1 MSSFQSLG
9 ELYRKALDLNL
20 RYYGS
25 LGKLTAEY
33 LRDLSSTLA
42 SAQTA
47 ASESRKTTPP
57 SGSRSGRASEA
68 PRGSAPA
75 VMVFEGEAGSTAIGV
90 FLVGNSLA
98 HEVSAPVTASPV
110 IDETGR
116 AVNLA
121 FSFDPAVVTLR
132 PGEQLLVRAM
142 AVIDSS
148 LEAGVRYRGELLIPE
163 LQGTKIPFIV
173 RRGASSE
180 GVI

>member
-1 MSSFQSLG
+1 MSSFQTLG

-42 SAQTA
+42 SVQTA
-47 ASESRKTTPP
+47 ASESRKTTTA
-57 SGSRSGRASEA
+57 SGARTAET

-110 IDETGR
+110 LDEAGR
-116 AVNLA
+116 AVSLA

-142 AVIDSS
+142 AVIDPA

-163 LQGTKIPFIV
+163 LQGTRIPFIV
-173 RRGASSE
+173 RRRAASDE
-180 GVI
+180 GVS